1 MLFNY
6 LMDIWSV
13 CKDDRKFDEDINQS
27 DLSTITRILK
37 KKLELFGV
45 KIYLPY
51 LFLEIISELSRG
63 NPGISQIILKLAL
76 LQIPVDRKTSEV
88 KYEDVCRF
96 LFVLY
101 YSQGRTTKAL
111 YRQWDLQ
118 KDEGRNRCDT
128 TEWWSEAITKF
139 IPCDEL
145 INQIYNY

>member
-13 CKDDRKFDEDINQS
+13 CKDDRKFDEGINQS
-27 DLSTITRILK
+27 DLSMITRILK

-63 NPGISQIILKLAL
+63 NPGIIQIILKLAL

-118 KDEGRNRCDT
+118 KDLGENRCDT
-128 TEWWSEAITKF
+128 AEWWSEAITKF